1 MDYRQSKLSKNEWIS
16 IEKPVDNKEKD
27 VLEMIVK
34 GYSVPDYKVHL
45 HHVISEVVKLEHPE
59 KDYYIYLYIL
69 KEIMDKMIKLF
80 KLPLIET
87 SVPKKKLNGADTIR
101 IQSYRKKQL
110 DNIEFM
116 ILDMI
121 EKFFDKK
128 GKEGKS
134 VDKEYYFYNI
144 CILYKKYTINKYLAL
159 WVSGFIQKY
168 NDDMNVVSFLENAN
182 KYIENNSIFDY
193 KPLELYDHQKQI
205 YKCVKEP
212 NPKLIFYRAPTSSGK
227 TLTPLGLC
235 HDNKVIFICASR
247 HIGINLAKSAVNVG
261 RKVGFAFGCT
271 TTEDVRLH
279 YFSVKTFITERGR
292 KRPDHSDGANLELLI
307 CDIQSYEIAMLYML
321 SFFEKSKLI
330 LFWDEP
336 TISMNCKEHLLHRNI
351 VNIWS
356 FNQIENIILSSATLP
371 NQSELGPMIEKFKA
385 KYRGEVHYIETQDE
399 NTNITLLS
407 PDGSI
412 IMPHDIFNKHEEF
425 QEFVSN
431 HAYTHSK
438 YLSIAECCD
447 FMLYIYRN
455 VFNANIENDICIQEI
470 NNNTIRDLYYKVCKR
485 IKPSEWEFVI
495 STYKGYRK
503 TNRFVLGDEITTK
516 YSHTL
521 TYGPTIYLCE
531 NIDRWIDYF
540 VENSGIH
547 DSVFKELEKNIDFNN
562 DIIDRIIKKKKI
574 LEDKTMKDEQNEN
587 KMKEQRFDPVTKQL
601 IEEIEG
607 LERTLKDIQLNPL
620 YIPNTR
626 PHYDKWANTKIK
638 FEHSNVFTGDVD
650 ESFVRK
656 IMNLSIETN
665 YKILL
670 LMGIGVFNNDS
681 EKDDYNDIMKELADQ
696 KKLVFM
702 IAGSEYING
711 TNFQFYHGYLA
722 DDIIINQETI
732 IQAIGR
738 VGRKEKNKT
747 FTFRFRD
754 STVIK
759 SLFVKEDHI
768 ESMNLNQLFF

>member
-1 MDYRQSKLSKNEWIS
+1 MDYRQSKLTKNEWIS
-16 IEKPVDNKEKD
+16 IEKPVDNKEKNILD
-27 VLEMIVK
+27 MIVK
-34 GYSVPDYKVHL
+34 GYSDPDYKLHL
-45 HHVISEVVKLEHPE
+45 HNVISDVIKLEHSE
-59 KDYYIYLYIL
+59 KDYYIYFHIL
-69 KEIMDKMIKLF
+69 KEMIDKLIKKF
-80 KLPLIET
+80 KLPTIET
-87 SVPKKKLNGADTIR
+87 SLPKKKLNGADTIR

-110 DNIEFM
+110 DNIEYM

-121 EKFFDKK
+121 EHFFDKK
-128 GKEGKS
+128 R
-134 VDKEYYFYNI
+134 EYYFYNI
-144 CILYKKYTINKYLAL
+144 CALYKKYTINKYLSQ
-159 WVSGFIQKY
+159 WIEIFIAKY
-168 NDDMNVVSFLENAN
+168 NDTMNVITFLENTS

-193 KPLELYDHQKQI
+193 KPLELYEHQKQI
-205 YKCVKEP
+205 YKCVKSP
-212 NPKLIFYRAPTSSGK
+212 NSKLIFYRAPTSSGK

-235 HDNKVIFICASR
+235 EENKVIFICASR

-292 KRPDHSDGANLELLI
+292 KRPDHSDGANLEMLI

-321 SFFEKSKLI
+321 SFFKKTKIL

-336 TISMNCKEHLLHRNI
+336 TISMNHTDHPLHRNI
-351 VNIWS
+351 VNIWE
-356 FNQIENIILSSATLP
+356 FNQIQNIILSSATLP
-371 NQSELGPMIEKFKA
+371 NQEELGELIGKFKT
-385 KYRGEVHYIETQDE
+385 KYDGTIHYIETQDE
-399 NTNITLLS
+399 NTNITLLD

-412 IMPHDIFNKHEEF
+412 IMPHDIFHSDYDGFQTFITKH
-425 QEFVSN
+425 S
-431 HAYTHSK
+431 YTHSK
-438 YLSIAECCD
+438 YLSIAECSE
-447 FMLYIYRN
+447 FILYVYRN
-455 VFNANIENDICIQEI
+455 VFKSTLDINIQEI
-470 NNNTIRDLYYKVCKR
+470 NNVSIRDLYYKVCQK
-485 IKPSEWEFVI
+485 IKSSEWEFIV
-495 STYKGYRK
+495 SSYKSYRK
-503 TNRFVLGDEITTK
+503 VNRFNLGDEITTK

-531 NIDRWIDYF
+531 HIQKWIDSF
-540 VENSGIH
+540 VENSGMH
-547 DSVFKELEKNIDFNN
+547 QSVFKELEKTIDFNN
-562 DIIDRIIKKKKI
+562 DILDKIIKKKKL
-574 LEDKTMKDEQNEN
+574 LEDRTIKDEQNEN
-587 KMKEQRFDPVTKQL
+587 KMKEQRFDPVTKQM

-607 LERTLKDIQLNPL
+607 LERSLKDIQLNPL

-626 PHYDKWANTKIK
+626 PHYDKWANTKVK
-638 FEHSNVFTGDVD
+638 FENSNVFTGDVD
-650 ESFVRK
+650 ETFVRK

-696 KKLVFM
+696 KKLLFM

-722 DDIIINQETI
+722 DDIMNINQETI

-754 STVIK
+754 PSVIK
-759 SLFVKEDHI
+759 SLFIKTDQI
-768 ESMNLNQLFF
+768 ESMNLNKLFF

>member
-34 GYSVPDYKVHL
+34 GYSLPDYKVHL

-59 KDYYIYLYIL
+59 KDYYIYVYIL
-69 KEIMDKMIKLF
+69 KEMIDKLIKLF

-116 ILDMI
+116 LLDMI

-128 GKEGKS
+128 NKGH
-134 VDKEYYFYNI
+134 DKEFYFYNI
-144 CILYKKYTINKYLAL
+144 CILYKKYTINTYLAG
-159 WVSGFIQKY
+159 WIQAFIQKY
-168 NDDMNVVSFLENAN
+168 NDDMNVVRFLENAN
-182 KYIENNSIFDY
+182 KNIENNSIFDY
-193 KPLELYDHQKQI
+193 KALELYDHQKQI

-212 NPKLIFYRAPTSSGK
+212 NAKLIFYRAPTSSGK
-227 TLTPLGLC
+227 TLTPIGLC

-336 TISMNCKEHLLHRNI
+336 TISMNCKEHSLHRSI

-371 NQSELGPMIEKFKA
+371 NESELGTMIEKFKT
-385 KYRGEVHYIETQDE
+385 KYRGTVHYIETQDE

-425 QEFVSN
+425 QEFVSK

-447 FMLYIYRN
+447 FILYIYRN
-455 VFNANIENDICIQEI
+455 VFNATIEI
-470 NNNTIRDLYYKVCKR
+470 NIQDIDNNTIRDLYYKVCKR

-495 STYKGYRK
+495 YTYKGYRK

-531 NIDRWIDYF
+531 NIEKWINYF

-547 DSVFKELEKNIDFNN
+547 QSVFKDLEKNIDFNN
-562 DIIDRIIKKKKI
+562 DIIDKMIKKKKM

-626 PHYDKWANTKIK
+626 PHYDKWTNTKVK

-670 LMGIGVFNNDS
+670 LMGIGVFNNHS
-681 EKDDYNDIMKELADQ
+681 EDDYNDIMKELADQ

-754 STVIK
+754 QSVIK
-759 SLFVKEDHI
+759 SLFVKQDHI
-768 ESMNLNQLFF
+768 ESTNLNQLFF

>member
-1 MDYRQSKLSKNEWIS
+1 MDFRQSKLTKNEWIS
-16 IEKPVDNKEKD
+16 IEKPVDMKEKN
-27 VLEMIVK
+27 VLDMIVK
-34 GYSVPDYKVHL
+34 GYLDPNYKLHL
-45 HHVISEVVKLEHPE
+45 HYVISEVIKLEHSE
-59 KDYYIYLYIL
+59 KDYYIYLHVL
-69 KEIMDKMIKLF
+69 KEKIDKLKMIKLS
-80 KLPLIET
+80 IEI
-87 SVPKKKLNGADTIR
+87 SEPKKKLNGADTIR
-101 IQSYRKKQL
+101 IQSYRKKQI
-110 DNIEFM
+110 DNIEYM

-121 EKFFDKK
+121 EKFFQNDKK
-128 GKEGKS
+128 
-134 VDKEYYFYNI
+134 KEYYFYNI
-144 CILYKKYTINKYLAL
+144 CVLYKKYTINKYLAK
-159 WVSGFIQKY
+159 WVEAFIAKY
-168 NDDMNVVSFLENAN
+168 TDSMNVVTFLENAG

-193 KPLELYDHQKQI
+193 KPLELYEHQKQI

-212 NPKLIFYRAPTSSGK
+212 KSKLIFYRAPTSSGK

-235 HDNKVIFICASR
+235 EENKVIFICASR
-247 HIGINLAKSAVNVG
+247 HIGINLAKSAVNIG
-261 RKVGFAFGCT
+261 RKVGFAFGCS

-321 SFFEKSKLI
+321 SFFEKSKII

-336 TISMNCKEHLLHRNI
+336 TISMNYEEHELHKNI
-351 VNIWS
+351 LNIWQ

-371 NQSELGPMIEKFKA
+371 NEDEVGEMISKFKT
-385 KYRGEVHYIETQDE
+385 KYDGNVHYIETQDE

-407 PDGSI
+407 PDGTI
-412 IMPHDIFNKHEEF
+412 IMPHDLFDYEGFH
-425 QEFVSN
+425 QFVSK
-431 HAYTHSK
+431 HAYSHSK
-438 YLSIAECCD
+438 YLSISECCD
-447 FMLYIYRN
+447 FILYVYRN
-455 VFNANIENDICIQEI
+455 VFKTNIGVELSVQIT
-470 NNNTIRDLYYKVCKR
+470 NNSIRDLYYTTCKR
-485 IKPSEWEFVI
+485 IKSSEWEFII
-495 STYKGYRK
+495 SSYKSHRIFSK
-503 TNRFVLGDEITTK
+503 FNLGDEITTK

-531 NIDRWIDYF
+531 NLDKWINYF

-547 DSVFKELEKNIDFNN
+547 QSVFKELEKNIDYNN
-562 DIIDRIIKKKKI
+562 DIIERIVRKKKI
-574 LEDKTMKDEQNEN
+574 LEDRTIKDEQNEN
-587 KMKEQRFDPVTKQL
+587 KMKDQRFDPVTKQM

-607 LERTLKDIQLNPL
+607 LERSLKDIQLNPL

-626 PHYDKWANTKIK
+626 PHYDKWANTKVK
-638 FEHSNVFTGDVD
+638 FENSNVFTSEVD

-670 LMGIGVFNNDS
+670 LMGIGVFNTYS
-681 EKDDYNDIMKELADQ
+681 EKDDYNDIMKELADE

-722 DDIIINQETI
+722 DDIVNINQETI

-754 STVIK
+754 TSVIK
-759 SLFVKEDHI
+759 SLFVKENNI
-768 ESMNLNQLFF
+768 ESINMNKLFF

>member
-27 VLEMIVK
+27 VLDMIVK
-34 GYSVPDYKVHL
+34 GYSCPDYKLHL
-45 HHVISEVVKLEHPE
+45 HNVISEVVKLDHIE

-69 KEIMDKMIKLF
+69 KEIMDKLIKSF
-80 KLPLIET
+80 KLY
-87 SVPKKKLNGADTIR
+87 SVDASAPKKKLNGADTIR
-101 IQSYRKKQL
+101 IQSYRKKQI

-116 ILDMI
+116 LLDMI
-121 EKFFDKK
+121 EKLFDKK
-128 GKEGKS
+128 SK
-134 VDKEYYFYNI
+134 VDKEFYFYNI
-144 CILYKKYTINKYLAL
+144 CILNKKYTINKYLAI
-159 WVSGFIQKY
+159 WINEFIQKY
-168 NDDMNVVSFLENAN
+168 NDSMNVVHFLENAN

-205 YKCVKEP
+205 YKCVKDP

-247 HIGINLAKSAVNVG
+247 HIGINLAKSAVNIG

-292 KRPDHSDGANLELLI
+292 KRPDHSDGSNLELLI

-321 SFFEKSKLI
+321 SFFEKSKVI

-336 TISMNCKEHLLHRNI
+336 TISMNCKEHSLHRNI
-351 VNIWS
+351 VNIWG

-371 NQSELGPMIEKFKA
+371 NQSELGYMIEKFNA
-385 KYRGEVHYIETQDE
+385 KYKGVVHYIETQDE
-399 NTNITLLS
+399 TTNITLLS

-412 IMPHDIFNKHEEF
+412 IMPHDIFNKHEDF
-425 QEFVSN
+425 QEFVSK

-447 FMLYIYRN
+447 FVLYIYRN
-455 VFNANIENDICIQEI
+455 VFKTNIENDICIQEI

-485 IKPSEWEFVI
+485 IKSSEWEFVI

-531 NIDRWIDYF
+531 NIDKWINYF

-547 DSVFKELEKNIDFNN
+547 QSVFKELEKNIDFNN
-562 DIIDRIIKKKKI
+562 DILDKIVKKKKI
-574 LEDKTMKDEQNEN
+574 VEDKTMKDEQNEN

-607 LERTLKDIQLNPL
+607 LERSLKDIQLNPL

-626 PHYDKWANTKIK
+626 PHYDKWANTKTK
-638 FEHSNVFTGDVD
+638 FENSNVFTGDVD

-670 LMGIGVFNNDS
+670 LMGIGVFNNHS

-696 KKLVFM
+696 KKLLFM

-754 STVIK
+754 PTVIK
-759 SLFVKEDHI
+759 SLFVKRDHI
-768 ESMNLNQLFF
+768 ESINLNQLFF

>member
-34 GYSVPDYKVHL
+34 GYSFPEYKLHL
-45 HHVISEVVKLEHPE
+45 HHVISEVVKLEHSE

-69 KEIMDKMIKLF
+69 KEIIDKLIKSF
-80 KLPLIET
+80 KLTSIEA

-101 IQSYRKKQL
+101 IQSYRKKQI

-116 ILDMI
+116 LLDMI

-128 GKEGKS
+128 GKSQEN
-134 VDKEYYFYNI
+134 KEFYFYNI

-159 WVSGFIQKY
+159 WIGSFIEKY

-182 KYIENNSIFDY
+182 KNIENNSIFDY

-212 NPKLIFYRAPTSSGK
+212 KSKLIFYRAPTSSGK
-227 TLTPLGLC
+227 TLTPLGLSQ
-235 HDNKVIFICASR
+235 DNKVIFICASR
-247 HIGINLAKSAVNVG
+247 HIGINLAKSAVNIG

-336 TISMNCKEHLLHRNI
+336 TISMNYKEHSLHRNI
-351 VNIWS
+351 VNIWG

-371 NQSELGPMIEKFKA
+371 NQSELGPMIEKFKS
-385 KYRGEVHYIETQDE
+385 KYNGTVHYIETQDE

-412 IMPHDIFNKHEEF
+412 IMPHDIFNKHEDF
-425 QEFVSN
+425 QEFVSK

-447 FMLYIYRN
+447 FILYIYRN
-455 VFNANIENDICIQEI
+455 VFNSSVEINIQEI
-470 NNNTIRDLYYKVCKR
+470 NNNTIRDLYYKVCKK

-531 NIDRWIDYF
+531 NIEKWINYF

-547 DSVFKELEKNIDFNN
+547 QSVFKELEKNIDFNN
-562 DIIDRIIKKKKI
+562 DIIDKIIKKKKI

-587 KMKEQRFDPVTKQL
+587 KMKEQRFDPITKQL

-607 LERTLKDIQLNPL
+607 LERSLKDIQLNPL

-626 PHYDKWANTKIK
+626 PHYDKWVNSKIK
-638 FEHSNVFTGDVD
+638 FENSNVFTGDVD

-670 LMGIGVFNNDS
+670 LMGIGVFNNHS

-759 SLFVKEDHI
+759 SLFVKRDQI
-768 ESMNLNQLFF
+768 ESTNLNQLFF

>member
-1 MDYRQSKLSKNEWIS
+1 MDFRQSKLTKNEWIS
-16 IEKPVDNKEKD
+16 IEKPVDIKEKNILD
-27 VLEMIVK
+27 IIVK
-34 GYSVPDYKVHL
+34 GYSLPDYKIDL
-45 HHVISEVVKLEHPE
+45 HHVISEVIKLEHAE
-59 KDYYIYLYIL
+59 KDYYIYIHVL
-69 KEIMDKMIKLF
+69 KERVDKLIKMF
-80 KLPLIET
+80 KLLSIDIIE
-87 SVPKKKLNGADTIR
+87 PKKKLNGADTIR
-101 IQSYRKKQL
+101 IQSYRKKQI
-110 DNIEFM
+110 DNIEYM

-121 EKFFDKK
+121 EKFFANYDKK
-128 GKEGKS
+128 
-134 VDKEYYFYNI
+134 KEYYFYNI
-144 CILYKKYTINKYLAL
+144 CILCKKYTINKYLSK
-159 WVSGFIQKY
+159 WVDAFILKY
-168 NDDMNVVSFLENAN
+168 NDLMNIVSFLENTS

-193 KPLELYDHQKQI
+193 KPLELYEHQKQI
-205 YKCVKEP
+205 YNCVKET

-235 HDNKVIFICASR
+235 EENKVIFICASR
-247 HIGINLAKSAVNVG
+247 HIGINLAKSAINIG
-261 RKVGFAFGCT
+261 RKVGFAFGCSAI
-271 TTEDVRLH
+271 EDVRLH

-292 KRPDHSDGANLELLI
+292 KRPDHSDGANLEMLI
-307 CDIQSYEIAMLYML
+307 CDVQSYEIAMLYML
-321 SFFEKSKLI
+321 SFFKKSKII

-336 TISMNCKEHLLHRNI
+336 TITMNYEEHLLHKSI
-351 VNIWS
+351 VNIWI

-371 NQSELGPMIEKFKA
+371 NEDELGPMILKFKT
-385 KYRGEVHYIETQDE
+385 KYEKCSIHYIETQDE

-407 PDGSI
+407 PDGTI
-412 IMPHDIFNKHEEF
+412 IMPHDIFHNDYEGFYRFISK
-425 QEFVSN
+425 

-438 YLSIAECCD
+438 YLSIVECSD
-447 FMLYIYRN
+447 FILYVYRN
-455 VFNANIENDICIQEI
+455 VFKSDISLTLQEVT
-470 NNNTIRDLYYKVCKR
+470 NNTIRDLYYTTCKR
-485 IKPSEWEFVI
+485 IKSGEWDFII
-495 STYKGYRK
+495 SSYKSYKK
-503 TNRFVLGDEITTK
+503 TNHFNLGDDITTK

-531 NIDRWIDYF
+531 NIDKWINYF

-547 DSVFKELEKNIDFNN
+547 QSVFKELERNIDFNN
-562 DIIDRIIKKKKI
+562 DIMDKIVRKKKI
-574 LEDKTMKDEQNEN
+574 LEDRTIKDEQNEN
-587 KMKEQRFDPVTKQL
+587 KMKDQRFDPVTKQI

-626 PHYDKWANTKIK
+626 PHYDKWVNTKIK
-638 FEHSNVFTGDVD
+638 FENSNVFTGDVD

-670 LMGIGVFNNDS
+670 LMGIGIFNSNTDS
-681 EKDDYNDIMKELADQ
+681 FDLKDDYNDIMKELADQ

-722 DDIIINQETI
+722 DDIININQETI

-754 STVIK
+754 TNVIK
-759 SLFVKEDHI
+759 ALFVKESYI
-768 ESMNLNQLFF
+768 ESININKLFF